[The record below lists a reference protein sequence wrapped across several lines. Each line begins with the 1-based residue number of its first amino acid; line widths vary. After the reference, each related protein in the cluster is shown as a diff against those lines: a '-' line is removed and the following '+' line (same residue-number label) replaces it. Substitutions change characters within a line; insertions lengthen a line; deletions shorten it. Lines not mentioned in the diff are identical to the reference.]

1 MLVDGDHQ
9 CHHLQHWPLGSN
21 VSEMMFIP
29 VSRMTQDEE
38 SRSCRQESGQGA
50 GQLPEAPRGEE
61 EPA

>member
-9 CHHLQHWPLGSN
+9 CHHLQHWPLGSD

-29 VSRMTQDEE
+29 VSRMTQDEQ